1 MTKKRKTN
9 KKKETATGRL
19 GMCHCKIIEANKCT
33 ARHLKL
39 WGNFSPSPSLG
50 TTASHTPPLPASA
63 RRGWGWGWWEGKEKE
78 EEEKDCWTMPT
89 IAFSN

>member
-9 KKKETATGRL
+9 KKKERKKETDTGRL

-50 TTASHTPPLPASA
+50 TTATHTPPLPASV
-63 RRGWGWGWWEGKEKE
+63 EGKKKEKNE
-78 EEEKDCWTMPT
+78 EE
-89 IAFSN
+89 